1 MKKDDQVFLL
11 HILDAILQIEQYLE
25 NVDSNKF
32 LQTRL
37 LQDGVVRQLEIIGE
51 ASRNLTET
59 IRLAY
64 SGVPWRQIIGLRNRM
79 THAYFLV
86 DYELIWEIVQNNLP
100 DLKTRIKEMLSGF
113 AEGDVDDGGGGGAG

>member
-11 HILDAILQIEQYLE
+11 HILDAILQIEQYIE
-25 NVDSNKF
+25 NVDSSEF

-37 LQDGVVRQLEIIGE
+37 LQNGVVRQLEIIGE
-51 ASRNLTET
+51 ASRNPTET
-59 IRLAY
+59 IRSEY

-86 DYELIWEIVQNNLP
+86 DYALI
-100 DLKTRIKEMLSGF
+100 
-113 AEGDVDDGGGGGAG
+113 